1 MSPVD
6 LRATAGPFQG
16 SIVAL
21 PSPFMDG
28 GLDVRSVSRLV
39 EFHARF
45 GSDALLLGRCHGRLC
60 GSHRTRRY
68 GEACGVCRARAVCG
82 NRRRAAA
89 RHP

>member
-21 PSPFMDG
+21 PTPFMDG

-45 GSDALLLGRCHGRLC
+45 GSDALLLGGAFCSVEVESYFRPIQQLFKGD
-60 GSHRTRRY
+60 
-68 GEACGVCRARAVCG
+68 
-82 NRRRAAA
+82 
-89 RHP
+89 